1 MHEGET
7 ETHGHALAHERVE
20 DGNGFIRTFH
30 RNFVGQHLFYMAA
43 LKGSKQVIE
52 PCSELSND
60 RHSPAGF

>member
-7 ETHGHALAHERVE
+7 ETRGHALEHERVE

-30 RNFVGQHLFYMAA
+30 RNFVGHKFYMAA

-52 PCSELSND
+52 PCSELSNNV